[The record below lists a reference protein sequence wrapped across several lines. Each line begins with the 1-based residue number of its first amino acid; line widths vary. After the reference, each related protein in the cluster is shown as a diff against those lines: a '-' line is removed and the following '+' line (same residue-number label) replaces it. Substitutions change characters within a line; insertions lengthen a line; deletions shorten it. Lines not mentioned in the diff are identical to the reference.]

1 MRIYLHIGPQYMG
14 AHRLH
19 QILDARRAQ
28 LRGKGILFPRSPG
41 SRNHTRLFMAVS
53 DPDHIDPLRFN
64 RGFIAPDKQEKLR
77 AMLGRTLAED
87 IEKTRPQTLILA
99 AEQLGSALHRQ
110 SELERLKALLTPLS
124 EDIRIV
130 AHVDEPGRAL
140 TRAYAGQVME
150 GRAAPLSRELEQAR
164 AGGSWWED
172 SLAAA
177 PRVDP
182 AGGQFLETQAPP
194 FWLDYAALVRFWEDV
209 FGPGSVTLRPY
220 DPARLHGADAVD
232 EVRAAFDIAPA
243 LGKVEPVDVP
253 AGPSAAALARARQ
266 LNTLLLKL
274 LEDRKRILPRP
285 VWRGFLD
292 EIAIVGA
299 PLAPGA
305 LAPVSARFAEDGA
318 VLIKAHP
325 ALSPDT
331 LRPDPALPDWQEAD
345 TERGYRASHYLL
357 AFLPR
362 IDKLSKEEREGKHAD
377 LAQVNGHAPGQGGK
391 MDSGGM
397 SETARRLLPP
407 AAVEKF
413 HHLKT
418 SAYAPHNRLGAVN
431 EEDLAA
437 AFAPARKRTLAEGS
451 SGNVIVGCMKNEAP
465 YIVEWVAYHRA
476 IGIDNFL
483 IYTNDCTDGT
493 DEILRRLQKMG
504 VVEHR
509 NNNDWRGQSPQQH
522 ALNMSLKEPVV
533 RNAEWLLHIDVDEFV
548 NVRCGNGTLQDFFD
562 RVPQAT
568 NVAMTWRLFGH
579 SGVRRIEDD
588 FVIGQFDRCA
598 PAYCPKPHTV
608 WGFKTMFRNIGAYQK
623 MSCHRPNK
631 LLEDQRDKVLWV
643 NGSGQDMTKEAI
655 DNGWRS
661 SKGSVGYDL
670 LQLNHYAL
678 RSADS
683 FLIKRQRG
691 RALHVDRSIGL
702 NYWIRMDWDDAR
714 DVTIQRNLPRL
725 RQEYDRLM
733 ADDRLRTLHEK
744 GLAWHHAKAAELHAT
759 PEFEDLYRQA
769 LEIRLTGTERAAYA
783 LALDLES

>member
-331 LRPDPALPDWQEAD
+331 FRPDPALPDWQEAD

-362 IDKLSKEEREGKHAD
+362 IDKLSKEERDGKHAD